1 MGRLVGSI
9 TLTALNTGTYISG
22 ELQATLPP
30 VFYASKNLWST
41 ADTNIIYPRFYGRG
55 GEAFTG
61 DKINLVY
68 WKVDGVSID
77 TTSITNVEKTSY
89 TVNGGNVPALS
100 IRNSDIFG
108 NKEQVLVEGRFI
120 VHNANEDI
128 QITRSLMLSKSNVV
142 NEEFFTQIEVVDMD
156 HQINTKDDKVK
167 LKVHCYRNGNEVT
180 IDGSTYK
187 AQWFISTLDDLKENS
202 SDDSNNDGLADKNWD
217 GTKDGWAAL
226 RVVDGVARIDNN
238 ETADYYT
245 EIVVDEPLVNGSSTF
260 KVIVYDSA
268 NNELDDANTV
278 IYDVTDDVLNLD
290 CNTTQVGEGK
300 PATIVAYC
308 TSRYSVPN
316 VNVAKKFKVK
326 EWDIS
331 AFRTVFNNGYST
343 LTTPTNVGISVKN
356 AESGSNVVAEENMI
370 KYKHTAGTELCV
382 FEVTNEVFGSGVNKS
397 DSVVIQVDAHLL

>member
-30 VFYASKNLWST
+30 VYYVSKNLWST

-77 TTSITNVEKTSY
+77 TTSITNVEKMSY

-120 VHNANEDI
+120 VRNANEDI

-142 NEEFFTQIEVVDMD
+142 NEEFFTQIEVADMD
-156 HQINTKDDKVK
+156 HQINAKDDKVR
-167 LKVHCYRNGNEVT
+167 LKVHCYRNGNEIT

-187 AQWFISTLDDLKENS
+187 AQWFISTLDDLKETS
-202 SDDSNNDGLADKNWD
+202 SDDSNNDGLTDKNWD

-226 RVVDGVARIDNN
+226 RVVDGVARVDNN

-356 AESGSNVVAEENMI
+356 AASGSNVVAEENMI
-370 KYKHTAGTELCV
+370 KYNHTAGTESCV